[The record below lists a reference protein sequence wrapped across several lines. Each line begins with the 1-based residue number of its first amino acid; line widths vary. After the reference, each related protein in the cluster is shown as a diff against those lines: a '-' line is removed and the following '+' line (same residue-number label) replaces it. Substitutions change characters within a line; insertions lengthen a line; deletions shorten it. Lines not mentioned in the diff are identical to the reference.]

1 MEREIMNKNSE
12 LKKQQ
17 QLDYG
22 VYVTRDEGLFTL
34 MVPELGIARRHQD
47 LNEGFRE
54 LTAAQEKYFKG
65 KADLEGGSFR
75 PEPFMPKWVGPS
87 ATDQRNNASSLLSF
101 FMKATVLLLLLCGI
115 GAIGTVVVGNTVI
128 KNISR
133 GVPMIESKLE
143 NLSDEKVEKYAQK
156 IHRIGQKIEPVI
168 FELKQLWRGTD
179 RKTFKAAGRIKDPAA
194 VP

>member
-1 MEREIMNKNSE
+1 M
-12 LKKQQ
+12 
-17 QLDYG
+17 
-22 VYVTRDEGLFTL
+22 TRDEDLFTL

-54 LTAAQEKYFKG
+54 LIAAQEKYFKG
-65 KADLEGGSFR
+65 VEDSEGDLFI
-75 PEPFMPKWVGPS
+75 PEPDIYREVGTS

-101 FMKATVLLLLLCGI
+101 FMKAAVLLLLLCGI
-115 GAIGTVVVGNTVI
+115 GGIGTVVVGNTVI

-133 GVPMIESKLE
+133 VMPMIESKLE
-143 NLSDEKVEKYAQK
+143 NLPDEKVEKYAQK

-168 FELKQLWRGTD
+168 FELKQLWRGTN
-179 RKTFKAAGRIKDPAA
+179 RKTFKAAGRMKDPAA